1 MRTSCVTVD
10 RGFNTA
16 VLKDPLG
23 GEKNREGKK
32 ETTAL
37 CSEAVKPE
45 EVQALLWA
53 CSVLGK
59 DPKTC
64 RGYPTQRVLGSASF
78 DLCLA
83 VGDTCH

>member
-23 GEKNREGKK
+23 VRRMEKER